1 LFGAFGIN
9 KNYSMSDFFKVAR
22 TSEIP
27 QGGKKLVEVDFLPVA
42 IFNIGG
48 EYYAI
53 EDVCT
58 HDGGPLAEGE
68 LENEEI
74 ICPRHG
80 ARFNVKTGQAL
91 CMPAFESV
99 ECYEVKIEN
108 DDIYISVD

>member
-1 LFGAFGIN
+1 MGE
-9 KNYSMSDFFKVAR
+9 FFKVAK

-27 QGGKKLVEVDFLPVA
+27 QGEKKLVEVDFVPVA
-42 IFNIGG
+42 IFNVSG

-58 HDGGPLAEGE
+58 YDGGPLAEGK
-68 LENEEI
+68 LEGEEI
-74 ICPRHG
+74 MCPRHG

-108 DDIYISVD
+108 DELYVCVD

>member
-1 LFGAFGIN
+1 MGE
-9 KNYSMSDFFKVAR
+9 FFKVAK

-27 QGGKKLVEVDFLPVA
+27 QGEKKLDEDDFVPVA
-42 IFNIGG
+42 IFNVSG

-58 HDGGPLAEGE
+58 HDGGPLAEGK
-68 LENEEI
+68 LEGEEI
-74 ICPRHG
+74 MCPRHG

-108 DDIYISVD
+108 DELYVCVD

>member
-1 LFGAFGIN
+1 MGE
-9 KNYSMSDFFKVAR
+9 FFKVAM

-27 QGGKKLVEVDFLPVA
+27 QGEKKLVEVDFVPVA
-42 IFNIGG
+42 IFNVSG

-58 HDGGPLAEGE
+58 HDGGPLAEGK
-68 LENEEI
+68 LEGEEI
-74 ICPRHG
+74 MCPRHG

-108 DDIYISVD
+108 DELYVCVD

>member
-1 LFGAFGIN
+1 MGE
-9 KNYSMSDFFKVAR
+9 FFKVAK
-22 TSEIP
+22 TSVIP
-27 QGGKKLVEVDFLPVA
+27 QGEKKLVEVDFVPVA
-42 IFNIGG
+42 IFNVSG

-58 HDGGPLAEGE
+58 HDGGPLAEGK
-68 LENEEI
+68 LEGEEI
-74 ICPRHG
+74 MCPRHG

-108 DDIYISVD
+108 DELYVCVD